1 MPGTLS
7 PLPQTGRGCGRQRQ
21 GLRLFSGPSACS
33 CKIPP
38 SRAPAPTTRLDPVN
52 GRGRSPLLGP
62 SQLGN
67 GGHDS
72 PDGLR
77 QPEPLLGT
85 DLRAFLALGCHT
97 GYFSLVRLAYG
108 WGRADLIA
116 RLQSCPDP
124 TDLEEA
130 RLLHHLTNE
139 FDLHPWP
146 NVDQRLTE
154 LAPQAAERSPR
165 RRPSSHDRSL
175 DTEAILS

>member
-1 MPGTLS
+1 MTV
-7 PLPQTGRGCGRQRQ
+7 
-21 GLRLFSGPSACS
+21 
-33 CKIPP
+33 
-38 SRAPAPTTRLDPVN
+38 PTAF
-52 GRGRSPLLGP
+52 
-62 SQLGN
+62 
-67 GGHDS
+67 DS
-72 PDGLR
+72 PNHV
-77 QPEPLLGT
+77 LGT
-85 DLRAFLALGCHT
+85 DLREFLALGCHT